1 MTLLV
6 LYNNWCLVKQTH
18 PQYQYFD
25 NVPLVEQPH
34 VYEGISTCVPSLAE
48 DFENGDI
55 LQMIESL
62 EKQTVPS
69 DELIIVLS
77 GSKDINCKVAYHTL
91 LLQYSRS
98 PLQLICIGEMLS
110 AGIARNV
117 AVSFARHTILAF
129 LDADDT
135 QTQNRNKA
143 IIDMFDCH
151 PNLKMLLHS
160 FFKRKPVQ
168 ERTCQQCCDLQ
179 YTAIREWDMILRQTE
194 KRWWLAPNIAH
205 GHAVVHYS
213 VFKHVRF
220 SSIRHGE
227 DSMFCRD
234 VLHMY
239 HGYANATIFIDLQLT
254 TYFKVAGRS
263 KKKAQSPVV
272 KMHSH

>member
-1 MTLLV
+1 ML
-6 LYNNWCLVKQTH
+6 KQTH
-18 PQYQYFD
+18 PQYQYSD

-69 DELIIVLS
+69 NELIIVLS
-77 GSKDINCKVAYHTL
+77 DSRQSDGNCKVVYHTL
-91 LLQYSRS
+91 LMRYSRS
-98 PLQLICIGEMLS
+98 PLKLICIGEMLS
-110 AGIARNV
+110 AGIAQNV
-117 AVSFARHTILAF
+117 AVSFAQHKILAF

-135 QTQNRNKA
+135 QTQHRNKV

-160 FFKRKPVQ
+160 FFKRKPVKEQ
-168 ERTCQQCCDLQ
+168 SCQQCCDAQ
-179 YTAIREWDMILRQTE
+179 YTTIREWDMVLQQTE
-194 KRWWLAPNIAH
+194 RRWWLAPNIAH
-205 GHAVVHYS
+205 GYVVVHYS
-213 VFKHVRF
+213 VLRHVRF

-239 HGYANATIFIDLQLT
+239 RGYANATIFIVLQLT

-263 KKKAQSPVV
+263 KQKARSPVA